1 MTITDTLLDPAGD
14 LLPDV
19 VELRRTLHRH
29 PELGLD
35 LPRTC
40 LLYTSRCV

>member
-19 VELRRTLHRH
+19 VELRRTLRMDGVHIHR
-29 PELGLD
+29 
-35 LPRTC
+35 
-40 LLYTSRCV
+40 S